1 MKLRLKEQPN
11 EWRKFTAVMTF
22 ACGVMAALLH
32 TRKILS
38 RELLIAVWSG
48 LGVILL
54 ASLLAPRWFKGFYRV
69 GMTASFH
76 IGQVMGKVIL
86 TIFFLV
92 LLTPL
97 GLLLRL
103 LGQDLLRLKPD
114 KTATTYWRPAKTNR
128 QFDRL
133 F

>member
-11 EWRKFTAVMTF
+11 EWRKFTAVMMF
-22 ACGVMAALLH
+22 AFGAIAALLH
-32 TRKILS
+32 ARKVLS
-38 RELLIAVWSG
+38 RELLFAVWSG
-48 LGVILL
+48 LGLILL
-54 ASLLAPRWFKGFYRV
+54 ASLLAPRWFRGFYRV

-76 IGQVMGKVIL
+76 IGQVMGKVAL
-86 TIFFLV
+86 TIFFLLV
-92 LLTPL
+92 LTPL

-103 LGQDLLRLKPD
+103 LGHDLLKLKPD
-114 KTATTYWRPAKTNR
+114 KSAATYWRPTKTNR